1 MEYIIEH
8 YTGSIVIAAISAA
21 FITLISQIL
30 TYVNIL

>member
-8 YTGSIVIAAISAA
+8 YSGSIVIAVISVA

>member
-8 YTGSIVIAAISAA
+8 YSGSIVIAAISAA
-21 FITLISQIL
+21 FIALIAQIL